1 MGPSEPTRRR
11 VTTDGSSVRISREV
25 FERLSALKRQ
35 LSVSEGVDMS
45 PDTTI
50 EWMLNRIDAAD
61 LP

>member
-1 MGPSEPTRRR
+1 

-35 LSVSEGVDMS
+35 LSVAEGVDMS

-50 EWMLNRIDAAD
+50 EWMLDRIDAAD

>member
-1 MGPSEPTRRR
+1 MGPGERRR

-50 EWMLNRIDAAD
+50 EWMLDRIDAAD